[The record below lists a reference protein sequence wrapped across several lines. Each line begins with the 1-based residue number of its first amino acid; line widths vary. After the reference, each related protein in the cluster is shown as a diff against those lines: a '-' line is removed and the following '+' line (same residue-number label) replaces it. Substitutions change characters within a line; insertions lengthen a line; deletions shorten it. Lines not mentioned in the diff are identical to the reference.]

1 MSVKKPTQ
9 KKDAGFFSVM
19 WVFLYSSKAVR
30 VDLTKMIL
38 RGFIYQG
45 KLNIVLNNSKIEQ
58 NIFGEQ

>member
-9 KKDAGFFSVM
+9 KKRCWFFSVM